1 MPQTHER
8 DCRISSHP
16 AKTLF
21 TGRQLIFSAAIS
33 AFCSVLRGCN
43 LRTNKKSRLVQ
54 TQSGI
59 LQQQSLQEAP
69 VITSYIEMRCSK
81 SYRLY
86 DLELVDRFYNKV
98 VESVCYST
106 SL

>member
-1 MPQTHER
+1 M
-8 DCRISSHP
+8 
-16 AKTLF
+16 
-21 TGRQLIFSAAIS
+21 
-33 AFCSVLRGCN
+33 
-43 LRTNKKSRLVQ
+43 Q

-59 LQQQSLQEAP
+59 LQQQNLQEAP

-86 DLELVDRFYNKV
+86 DLELVDRFDNKV
-98 VESVCYST
+98 IEFVCYST

>member
-1 MPQTHER
+1 MPQTHEGH
-8 DCRISSHP
+8 CRLSSHP
-16 AKTLF
+16 AKNIIYWPLTY
-21 TGRQLIFSAAIS
+21 FSAAIS
-33 AFCSVLRGCN
+33 TFCGVLRGCN

-59 LQQQSLQEAP
+59 LQQQSLQEAQ

-86 DLELVDRFYNKV
+86 DLELVDRFDNKI

>member
-8 DCRISSHP
+8 NCRISSHP
-16 AKTLF
+16 AKNIVYRPSTYF
-21 TGRQLIFSAAIS
+21 
-33 AFCSVLRGCN
+33 FCSVLRGCN

-59 LQQQSLQEAP
+59 LQQQNLQEAP

-86 DLELVDRFYNKV
+86 DLELVDRFDNKI